1 MSTLQ
6 VPPHLLDLDLGSI
19 DTSFPVLK
27 GGMYDLV
34 IKKSEVGRNK
44 NNDGDL
50 WTVQLSTVKDSKG
63 VKGDDI
69 KAGATVFHRVGL
81 TPTEKYDIEGILKNV
96 ARFTQAVKPAV
107 AIKVSS
113 FVQALQDGGIQ
124 TMVKLFEGRMVT
136 AKLEALP
143 EGVDKSSGR
152 TLPPRNEISQFEKA
166 K

>member
-1 MSTLQ
+1 MSTLV
-6 VPPHLLDLDLGSI
+6 VPQHLLDLDLGGI

-34 IKKSEVGRNK
+34 IKECKVAKNK
-44 NNDGDL
+44 AGDGDL
-50 WTVQLSTVKDSKG
+50 WTIKMATVKDAKS
-63 VKGDDI
+63 VKNDPI
-69 KAGATVFHRVGL
+69 NAGAVVFHRVGL
-81 TPTEKYDIEGILKNV
+81 TATEKYDVEGILKNV

-107 AIKVSS
+107 AIKVAA
-113 FVQALQDGGIQ
+113 FVDALQNGGIE